1 MRPWPRRRGSG
12 SFHAIPLYCNSSCCL
27 VTHHSRLLSQLSGL
41 FWFTGP
47 LAVTLHPLLGCG
59 NFCVLSSTTLEKQI
73 LAAGL
78 QHIFRSHAIIVSA
91 TAIVCCQ
98 AVLPKENCLGDH
110 PTEVLTGSGA
120 HTSSQ
125 SPPLLG
131 NSILASTDSS
141 AARMQARERV
151 LSQRHS
157 ISRFYHQLSLQVR
170 KTGSFITIF
179 FLPISGTNGITS
191 SDWYSNSMLSRLK
204 KPFFLSLFF
213 FLLRDSKLYFET
225 YKLNIDSSFFFSFL

>member
-1 MRPWPRRRGSG
+1 MSHGHGGRLAR
-12 SFHAIPLYCNSSCCL
+12 HIPLYCNSSCCL

-47 LAVTLHPLLGCG
+47 LAVTLPLLGCG

-110 PTEVLTGSGA
+110 PYRGPDRKWGTRFLSV
-120 HTSSQ
+120 
-125 SPPLLG
+125 
-131 NSILASTDSS
+131 STITK
-141 AARMQARERV
+141 E
-151 LSQRHS
+151 
-157 ISRFYHQLSLQVR
+157 ILSLPPQIAQQR
-170 KTGSFITIF
+170 GCKPGKGPFSET
-179 FLPISGTNGITS
+179 LYIS
-191 SDWYSNSMLSRLK
+191 
-204 KPFFLSLFF
+204 FLS
-213 FLLRDSKLYFET
+213 
-225 YKLNIDSSFFFSFL
+225 